1 MKAPHPYPGAPN
13 ASGSGPGAVVL
24 TLAAVLF
31 GSVSA
36 YFALRADP
44 NAPAPVEASV
54 AAAAPVHPSFAQ
66 FQEEELAKAQEPE
79 TQASAAKGTEKSRAS
94 AAKSTAPSVASKA
107 SVAAPAAAPAPAKAE
122 PAPKT
127 VPSAA
132 PKAAAKPE
140 PKAAAEPAPAPK
152 ASAATSAP
160 APSREAAKE
169 ATKKLLPAKNTGTL
183 LGDLTVEELSKP
195 EPPAFRRTVP
205 NVGAG
210 DTPAASRVSPAPAK
224 PSAAVVELPSAAPK
238 KEEAPSPAEAPAAS
252 PAPKSGTPLPR
263 VGAAPEVVVPLKA
276 EPLVPVPFDTKVVSS
291 TAEKV
296 WVQVEPTRTEIF
308 EKGARV
314 PGLGLFQGQDD
325 KGNAK
330 FGR

>member
-36 YFALRADP
+36 YFALRADTS
-44 NAPAPVEASV
+44 APAPVEA
-54 AAAAPVHPSFAQ
+54 AAAVAAPVHPSFAE
-66 FQEEELAKAQEPE
+66 FQEQELSQAQATEAPAAE
-79 TQASAAKGTEKSRAS
+79 AASSKGGAKSRA
-94 AAKSTAPSVASKA
+94 ATGKSPTPAVATKT
-107 SVAAPAAAPAPAKAE
+107 PAPAKAPGKAQAE
-122 PAPKT
+122 PAPKAT
-127 VPSAA
+127 PKTA
-132 PKAAAKPE
+132 PKAAAE
-140 PKAAAEPAPAPK
+140 SAPAPK
-152 ASAATSAP
+152 TSAAASAP
-160 APSREAAKE
+160 AASRDTSKTAPQKPSPVKSS
-169 ATKKLLPAKNTGTL
+169 GTL

-210 DTPAASRVSPAPAK
+210 ETSAAPRVSSAPAA

-238 KEEAPSPAEAPAAS
+238 KDEAPAAS
-252 PAPKSGTPLPR
+252 SAPKSGTPLPR
-263 VGAAPEVVVPLKA
+263 VGAPAAAPETVVPLKA
-276 EPLVPVPFDTKVVSS
+276 APLVPVPFDTKVVSS
-291 TAEKV
+291 TPEKV

>member
-1 MKAPHPYPGAPN
+1 MKAPHPYPGAPI

-36 YFALRADP
+36 YFALRADTSAH
-44 NAPAPVEASV
+44 APIEA
-54 AAAAPVHPSFAQ
+54 AAAVAAPVHPSFAE
-66 FQEEELAKAQEPE
+66 FQEQELSQAQATEAPAAE
-79 TQASAAKGTEKSRAS
+79 AASSKGGAKSRA
-94 AAKSTAPSVASKA
+94 ATGKPPTPAVATKT
-107 SVAAPAAAPAPAKAE
+107 PAPAQAPGKAQAE
-122 PAPKT
+122 PAPKAT
-127 VPSAA
+127 PKTA
-132 PKAAAKPE
+132 PKAAAE
-140 PKAAAEPAPAPK
+140 SAPAPK
-152 ASAATSAP
+152 TSAAASATAASRDTSKAAP
-160 APSREAAKE
+160 QKPSPVKSS
-169 ATKKLLPAKNTGTL
+169 GTL

-210 DTPAASRVSPAPAK
+210 ETSAAPRVSPAPAA

-238 KEEAPSPAEAPAAS
+238 KDEAPSPAEAPAAS
-252 PAPKSGTPLPR
+252 SAPKSGTPLPR
-263 VGAAPEVVVPLKA
+263 GGAPAAAPETVVPLKA
-276 EPLVPVPFDTKVVSS
+276 APLVPVPFDTKVVSS
-291 TAEKV
+291 TPEKV

-314 PGLGLFQGQDD
+314 PGLGLYQGQDD